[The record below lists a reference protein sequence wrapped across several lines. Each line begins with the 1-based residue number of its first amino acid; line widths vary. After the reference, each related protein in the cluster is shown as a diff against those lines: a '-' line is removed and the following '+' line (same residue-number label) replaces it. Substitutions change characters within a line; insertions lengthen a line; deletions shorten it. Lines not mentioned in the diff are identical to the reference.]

1 MTPDTIFAICNNGV
15 LPAWLLLA
23 FAPSWS
29 WTQRIV
35 HQLWIPVLLG
45 CVYLGVFL
53 TSPGFPAGGGFSSL
67 DGVMTLFTSPHF
79 ALVGWVHYLVFDL
92 FIGAWEVR
100 DARRRGI
107 PHWFVVPCLALT
119 LMLGPIGL
127 LAYLVLR
134 FGLKQ
139 EVSLEESAPPIE
151 GGVIRGSQ

>member
-1 MTPDTIFAICNNGV
+1 MTPDTIFMICNYGV
-15 LPAWLLLA
+15 IPAWLLLA

-35 HQLWIPVLLG
+35 HQIWIPILLG
-45 CVYLGVFL
+45 SVYLGVMV
-53 TSPGFPAGGGFSSL
+53 TSPATPDGGGFSSL

-79 ALVGWVHYLVFDL
+79 ALVGWVHYLAFDL

-100 DARRRGI
+100 DARRQSI
-107 PHWFVVPCLALT
+107 SHWFVVPCLVLT

-134 FGLKQ
+134 FALRR
-139 EVSLEESAPPIE
+139 EVSLDESVRPAVGDAIH
-151 GGVIRGSQ
+151 GGE